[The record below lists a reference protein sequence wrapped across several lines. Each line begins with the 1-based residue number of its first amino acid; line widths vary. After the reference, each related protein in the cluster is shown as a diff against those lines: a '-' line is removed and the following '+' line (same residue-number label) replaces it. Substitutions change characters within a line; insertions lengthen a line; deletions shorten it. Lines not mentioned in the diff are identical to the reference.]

1 MEPIGGNPQ
10 GMATDDDAAA
20 KAPVT
25 PAPAS
30 EAPREANERR
40 ETDRLNERLA
50 ERIRQGTTP
59 PELREVPPAREV
71 PPVREASVPRESRDP
86 REAQPREARDPR
98 EAPAR
103 EAREPRDN
111 RDDKLNE
118 TIRQRLEHL
127 VPELVKKTFAAGM
140 GAVFSTEEGIRKIAR
155 EVSLPDVVGYVA
167 SSADGAKDK
176 VFEIVARETRD
187 FLANLN
193 LTEEIAKIL
202 TTLSFEIK
210 TEIRFIPN
218 SERITGAEPDVK
230 ASVKLKRNDKA
241 MGNEEGDAR
250 ESTGRSRLRFWRR
263 DEESSGDGGNGDDNG
278 GHDR

>member
-1 MEPIGGNPQ
+1 
-10 GMATDDDAAA
+10 MATDDDAAA
-20 KAPVT
+20 KAT
-25 PAPAS
+25 ISPAPAS
-30 EAPREANERR
+30 EPREANDRNDNE
-40 ETDRLNERLA
+40 RLNERLT
-50 ERIRQGTTP
+50 ERIRQGTNP
-59 PELREVPPAREV
+59 P
-71 PPVREASVPRESRDP
+71 ESRDT
-86 REAQPREARDPR
+86 RE
-98 EAPAR
+98 
-103 EAREPRDN
+103 
-111 RDDKLNE
+111 DKLNE

-187 FLANLN
+187 FLSNLN

-230 ASVKLKRNDKA
+230 ASVRLKRSDKA
-241 MGNEEGDAR
+241 MGSEDGEQRD
-250 ESTGRSRLRFWRR
+250 SRSRLRFWRR
-263 DEESSGDGGNGDDNG
+263 DEERGEASDKPGNGNGNGDDDDSG